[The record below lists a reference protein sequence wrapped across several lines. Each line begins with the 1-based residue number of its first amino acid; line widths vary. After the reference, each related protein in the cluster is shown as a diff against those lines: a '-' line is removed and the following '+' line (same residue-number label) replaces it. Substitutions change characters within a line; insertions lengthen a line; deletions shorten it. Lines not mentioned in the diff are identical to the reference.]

1 MTVHLHFKIRCWQHF
16 AFLLCQ
22 LRASS
27 IHIHVM
33 TSQSVMEVTSMC
45 RTECETLVLIKI
57 SYKENEK
64 RKLTLGSWTLTLKKI
79 KNILPFYDCLGKKNY
94 FQLHFFG

>member
-1 MTVHLHFKIRCWQHF
+1 M
-16 AFLLCQ
+16 
-22 LRASS
+22 
-27 IHIHVM
+27 
-33 TSQSVMEVTSMC
+33 SQSVMEVTRMC

-64 RKLTLGSWTLTLKKI
+64 RKLTLRSWTLTFKKI

-94 FQLHFFG
+94 PTITFLGVQFSLTALFDLTFLAKITNGKYFII